1 MSKSKINN
9 VPTKWIVKQIKLI
22 APQEKIQILD
32 FASGNGRNSIHLA
45 TKNRIITAIDKDSQ
59 KLNNYKNFNYINT
72 ICFDLETNK
81 KWPLNDEYYDIV
93 IVVNYLYRPKIR
105 ELLKLLKNG
114 GYLFYETF
122 SVGNERY
129 GSPRNLN
136 FLLKDGGYLFYETF
150 SVGNEKYGSPKNPDF
165 LLKDRELI
173 NLFSKKNE
181 ILSYFN
187 GIVIEEKVS
196 IKQRC
201 LIKKTS

>member
-1 MSKSKINN
+1 MLKLKIIKQ
-9 VPTKWIVKQIKLI
+9 PTTWIIEQIKLL
-22 APQEKIQILD
+22 APKRKIQILD

-45 TKNRIITAIDKDSQ
+45 GKNRNITAIDKDSM
-59 KLNNYKNFNYINT
+59 KLVQYDHLKYINT
-72 ICFDLETNK
+72 ICFDLETNQN
-81 KWPLNDEYYDIV
+81 WPLKEKYYDI
-93 IVVNYLYRPKIR
+93 IIIVNYLYRPKIKK
-105 ELLKLLKNG
+105 LMNLLKNG

-129 GSPRNLN
+129 GSPKNLN
-136 FLLKDGGYLFYETF
+136 
-150 SVGNEKYGSPKNPDF
+150 F

-187 GIVIEEKVS
+187 GKIIEDKIS

>member
-1 MSKSKINN
+1 MLKSKVNEQ
-9 VPTKWIVKQIKLI
+9 PTNWIIEQIKLKSLRK
-22 APQEKIQILD
+22 KIQILD

-81 KWPLNDEYYDIV
+81 KWPLKDEYYDIV

-129 GSPRNLN
+129 GSPKNPN
-136 FLLKDGGYLFYETF
+136 YLLK
-150 SVGNEKYGSPKNPDF
+150 N
-165 LLKDRELI
+165 RELT
-173 NLFSKKNE
+173 NLFSKENE

-187 GIVIEEKVS
+187 GKVIEEKIS

-201 LIKKTS
+201 IIKKTS